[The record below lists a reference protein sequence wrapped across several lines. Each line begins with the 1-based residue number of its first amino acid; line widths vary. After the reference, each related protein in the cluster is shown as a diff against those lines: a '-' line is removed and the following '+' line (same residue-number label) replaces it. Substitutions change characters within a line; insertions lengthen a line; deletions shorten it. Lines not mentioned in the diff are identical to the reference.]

1 MSAPSLGWIGIVRI
15 GLVQM
20 AIGANVVL
28 TTATLNR
35 VMVVEW
41 GLPALLPGSLIA
53 FYYGL
58 QFLRPRFGY
67 GSDTSGRRTPWILG
81 GMLVLGAGGILAAV
95 ATAWMGSNVIGG
107 ILLATLAFALI
118 GLGVGASGTSLLA
131 LLAKRVDERRRA
143 AAATIVWTMM
153 IAGLAVTAG
162 VAAQFLE
169 PFSPGR
175 LVAVSV
181 VVAAVALV
189 LTITGIWGVERDSEP
204 VGSERSPEGGG
215 ADRPPFREALRQ
227 IWTDPGAQRFTVFVF
242 VSMLAF
248 NGQDAIL
255 EPFAGIAF
263 DFSPSASTQLSGV
276 LHGGVLLGMA
286 VLGVAASVVGRHR
299 LGSLRGWTVGGCVAS
314 GAALA
319 LLAAAGVHGPPW
331 PLQANVFLLGAANGV
346 FTVGALGCMMALAGK
361 GQAGNEGT
369 RMGVWGASQAF
380 AFGLGTLLGT
390 AGVDATRYLVGTP
403 VLAYVLV
410 FAVEALLFL
419 YAVRLILGVGGI
431 EGSWRR
437 SSRVTESYATGLDQA

>member
-53 FYYGL
+53 FYYAL
-58 QFLRPRFGY
+58 QFMRPRFGY
-67 GSDTSGRRTPWILG
+67 GSDTTGRRTPWILG
-81 GMLVLGAGGILAAV
+81 GMVVLGTGGVLAAT
-95 ATAWMGSNVIGG
+95 ATAWMGSNVFGG
-107 ILLATLAFALI
+107 IVLAILAFALI
-118 GLGVGASGTSLLA
+118 GLGVGAAGTSLLA

-169 PFSPGR
+169 PFSTGR
-175 LVAVSV
+175 LIAVSGV
-181 VVAAVALV
+181 TAGVALA
-189 LTITGIWGVERDSEP
+189 LTIVGLWGVEKDSESMS
-204 VGSERSPEGGG
+204 GEASQAG
-215 ADRPPFREALRQ
+215 AAAERPPFRDALRQ
-227 IWTDPGAQRFTVFVF
+227 IWTDPSAQRFTIFVF

-276 LHGGVLLGMA
+276 LHGGVLAGMLL
-286 VLGVAASVVGRHR
+286 LGVTATVVGRHR

-319 LLAAAGVHGPPW
+319 MLAVSGVHGPPW
-331 PLQANVFLLGAANGV
+331 PLQVNVFALGVANGV

-361 GQAGNEGT
+361 GQAGREGT

-419 YAVRLILGVGGI
+419 YAVRLIFGVGGI

-437 SSRVTESYATGLDQA
+437 GSRVTESYATGLDQA

>member
-1 MSAPSLGWIGIVRI
+1 MSATSLGWIGIVRI

-53 FYYGL
+53 FYYAL

-81 GMLVLGAGGILAAV
+81 GMVVLGTGGILAAT
-95 ATAWMGSNVIGG
+95 ATAWMGSQVVGG
-107 ILLATLAFALI
+107 VLLATVAFALI

-169 PFSPGR
+169 PFSTGR
-175 LVAVSV
+175 LIAVSA

-189 LTITGIWGVERDSEP
+189 LTIIGIWGVEKDAG
-204 VGSERSPEGGG
+204 VGEAAQSAPAAAE
-215 ADRPPFREALRQ
+215 RPPFREALRQ
-227 IWTDPGAQRFTVFVF
+227 IGSDPSARRFTIFVF

-276 LHGGVLLGMA
+276 MHGGVLAGML
-286 VLGVAASVVGRHR
+286 VLGVTATVVGRHR

-319 LLAAAGVHGPPW
+319 LLAASGVHGPPW
-331 PLQANVFLLGAANGV
+331 PLQVNVFALGFANGI

-361 GQAGNEGT
+361 GQAGCEGT

-403 VLAYVLV
+403 VLAYILV

-419 YAVRLILGVGGI
+419 YAVRLIFGVGGI
-431 EGSWRR
+431 EGTWRR
-437 SSRVTESYATGLDQA
+437 SSRVTESYAAGLDQA